1 MRLRVTLED
10 KSLNFRIVYLFFKCK
25 LSYVLHSRVGKNSK
39 KRATATQGVTC
50 FVKRVKSSYRIFH
63 DTLKCHYHDS
73 FTCSLLVNFFYS
85 VSQSFHF
92 HCSFRCICVCE
103 PSVSIRFSPSFYQL
117 KQFNVDKKVD
127 ISAVGF
133 IEVHADFTQTYGCY

>member
-10 KSLNFRIVYLFFKCK
+10 KSLNLRIVYLFFKCK

-50 FVKRVKSSYRIFH
+50 FVKRVKSSYSIFH

-73 FTCSLLVNFFYS
+73 FTCSLLVNFFLL
-85 VSQSFHF
+85 
-92 HCSFRCICVCE
+92 RLT
-103 PSVSIRFSPSFYQL
+103 VSIFIALLGVFASASPPFQSGL
-117 KQFNVDKKVD
+117 ALV
-127 ISAVGF
+127 F
-133 IEVHADFTQTYGCY
+133 IN